1 MVKTKI
7 DKALDYY
14 NFKSRQI
21 RDFVNSSKDLTV
33 EQIIEFG
40 EELAVL
46 EYKITALEV
55 ANESQSLKANMTRLR
70 FVISTFWR
78 NLITVNIEVYYFI

>member
-1 MVKTKI
+1 MEFVLENKI
-7 DKALDYY
+7 DKALEYY
-14 NFKSRQI
+14 NFKSNQLK
-21 RDFVNSSKDLTV
+21 DFVNSSKDLTV

-55 ANESQSLKANMTRLR
+55 ANES
-70 FVISTFWR
+70 
-78 NLITVNIEVYYFI
+78 

>member
-1 MVKTKI
+1 MEIILENKI
-7 DKALDYY
+7 EKALEYY
-14 NFKSRQI
+14 TFKSKEM

-33 EQIIEFG
+33 EQIVEFG

-55 ANESQSLKANMTRLR
+55 AIES
-70 FVISTFWR
+70 
-78 NLITVNIEVYYFI
+78 

>member
-1 MVKTKI
+1 MELIAENKI
-7 DKALDYY
+7 EKALEYY
-14 NFKSRQI
+14 NYKSKQI

-33 EQIIEFG
+33 EQIIDFG

-55 ANESQSLKANMTRLR
+55 ANEN
-70 FVISTFWR
+70 
-78 NLITVNIEVYYFI
+78 

>member
-1 MVKTKI
+1 MEIILEDKI
-7 DKALDYY
+7 EKALEYY
-14 NFKSRQI
+14 SFKSNQLK
-21 RDFVNSSKDLTV
+21 DFVNSSKDLTV

-55 ANESQSLKANMTRLR
+55 AKES
-70 FVISTFWR
+70 
-78 NLITVNIEVYYFI
+78 

>member
-1 MVKTKI
+1 MELFLDNKI
-7 DKALDYY
+7 DKALEYY
-14 NFKSRQI
+14 NFKSNQLK
-21 RDFVNSSKDLTV
+21 DFVNSSKDLTV

-55 ANESQSLKANMTRLR
+55 ANEN
-70 FVISTFWR
+70 
-78 NLITVNIEVYYFI
+78 

>member
-1 MVKTKI
+1 MELLLDNKI
-7 DKALDYY
+7 EKALEYY
-14 NFKSRQI
+14 NFKSNQLK
-21 RDFVNSSKDLTV
+21 DFVNSSKDLTV

-55 ANESQSLKANMTRLR
+55 ANES
-70 FVISTFWR
+70 
-78 NLITVNIEVYYFI
+78 

>member
-1 MVKTKI
+1 MELLLDNKI
-7 DKALDYY
+7 EKALEYY
-14 NFKSRQI
+14 NFKSNQLK
-21 RDFVNSSKDLTV
+21 DFVNTSKDLTV

-55 ANESQSLKANMTRLR
+55 ANES
-70 FVISTFWR
+70 
-78 NLITVNIEVYYFI
+78 

>member
-1 MVKTKI
+1 MSLVLENKI
-7 DKALDYY
+7 DKALEYY
-14 NFKSRQI
+14 TFKSKQLK
-21 RDFVNSSKDLTV
+21 DFVNSSKDLTV

-55 ANESQSLKANMTRLR
+55 ANES
-70 FVISTFWR
+70 
-78 NLITVNIEVYYFI
+78 